1 MGIAIILLTVI
12 IRLIFYPLFYKSFK
26 NQALLQ
32 KIQPELEK
40 IQKMHAD
47 DKEKQA
53 GAMLEL
59 YKTHKVNPF
68 SSFFLIL
75 IQLPI
80 LIALYQ
86 VFLNGFS
93 NGSLDLIYDFVNKPA
108 AINHVF
114 LGLIDLSKKSILIV
128 ALAAIFQ
135 YIQGILSMPKKK
147 DGEPESQQRSI
158 ARKMA
163 YIGPVLTVVV
173 LSNLPAAVGLYWLT
187 SSVFSVGQQWIINK
201 TINQENNKLVN

>member
-1 MGIAIILLTVI
+1 M
-12 IRLIFYPLFYKSFK
+12 
-26 NQALLQ
+26 Q

-40 IQKMHAD
+40 IQKLHEN

-59 YKTHKVNPF
+59 YKQHKVNPF

-86 VFLNGFS
+86 VFLNGFAD
-93 NGSLDLIYDFVNKPA
+93 GSLDLIYNFVDKPA
-108 AINHVF
+108 AINHIF

-147 DGEPESQQRSI
+147 EGEPESQQRSI

-163 YIGPVLTVVV
+163 YIGPVLTVVI

-201 TINQENNKLVN
+201 SINQ